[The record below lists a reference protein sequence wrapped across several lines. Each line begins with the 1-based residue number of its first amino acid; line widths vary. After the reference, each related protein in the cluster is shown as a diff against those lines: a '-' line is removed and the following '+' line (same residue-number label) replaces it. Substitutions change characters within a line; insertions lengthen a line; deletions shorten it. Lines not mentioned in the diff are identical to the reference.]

1 MKSIITFCFAL
12 LLFNQSIFADV
23 KTDVRELVVKTV
35 DAVVDMIKNETIEK
49 NEKHQKIIKLLK
61 PMIDYVNFG
70 KRSLGKDKNNKAKF
84 DRFSKKQKRYFVKYF
99 SKREN
104 NFMVDVLDKYT
115 DEKVKYGEVTI
126 VSDKRVKMKLL
137 IESSD
142 SDNEVELFF
151 SYNKRLKRWRAYD
164 IIVEG
169 IERSKTNNNQFNAM
183 IREYKTINKFL
194 QALKKLSETA
204 PAKK

>member
-1 MKSIITFCFAL
+1 MKSIIAFCFAL

-151 SYNKRLKRWRAYD
+151 SYSQRLKRWRAYD

>member
-1 MKSIITFCFAL
+1 MKSIIALCFAL

-151 SYNKRLKRWRAYD
+151 SYSERLKRWRAYD

-194 QALKKLSETA
+194 QALKKLSEIA
-204 PAKK
+204 PVKK

>member
-1 MKSIITFCFAL
+1 MKSIITLCFAL
-12 LLFNQSIFADV
+12 LLFNQNLFADV

-35 DAVVDMIKNETIEK
+35 DDVVNLIKDNNIEK

-70 KRSLGKDKNNKAKF
+70 KRSLGKDKNNKANF
-84 DRFSKKQKRYFVKYF
+84 DKFSKKQKQFFVKYF

-104 NFMVDVLDKYT
+104 NFMVDILDKYT
-115 DEKVKYGEVTI
+115 DEKVKYGDVTI
-126 VSDKRVKMKLL
+126 VTDKKVKMKLL

-151 SYNKRLKRWRAYD
+151 SYSERLNRWRAYD
-164 IIVEG
+164 IVVEG

-183 IREYKTINKFL
+183 IREFKTINKFL

-204 PAKK
+204 PVKK